1 MRFRLASR
9 AAVVGLAAML
19 SLAAC
24 GGSDPETTAAAA
36 GGDGPEK
43 TTLTIGLLPIPDDA
57 AVYIANEKGFFKEE
71 GLTIKPEVITGGA
84 AAIPGLISGTLDATM
99 TNYVSTFVAS
109 EKGNKLKIVTDFYQA
124 GPNVFNLM
132 AAKDSPIA
140 SVADL
145 KGKKIAVNTLSN
157 IGTLAVTATLK
168 VNGLTADDVEFVELP
183 FPNMT
188 PALQKGDVDA
198 AWMTE
203 PFLTGAQKEFGAKKI
218 ADTMTGPMAD
228 FPIAGLAVTA
238 DFAEKNPK
246 TVAAIQRALAKAQQ
260 LAASDRKVVEQILP
274 SYTKI
279 NAETAAVI
287 TLGTFPTSINEQRLQ
302 RVADLMVEHQYLKS
316 PIDAKTLL
324 VGSDG

>member
-1 MRFRLASR
+1 MRFKLASR
-9 AAVVGLAAML
+9 VAVVGLAAVL

-24 GGSDPETTAAAA
+24 GGSDSETTATA

-43 TTLTIGLLPIPDDA
+43 TSLTIGLLPIPDNA
-57 AVYIANEKGFFKEE
+57 AVYIADQKGFFKEE
-71 GLTIKPEVITGGA
+71 GLTIKTEVIQGGA
-84 AAIPGLISGTLDATM
+84 AAIPGLVSGTLDATM
-99 TNYVSTFVAS
+99 TNYVSTFIAA
-109 EKGNKLKIVTDFYQA
+109 EKGNKLKIVSDFFQA
-124 GPNVFNLM
+124 GPNVFNIM
-132 AAKDSPIA
+132 AAKDSTIT

-145 KGKKIAVNTLSN
+145 KGKKIAVNTLNN

-168 VNGLTADDVEFVELP
+168 LNGLTADDVEFVELP

-218 ADTMTGPMAD
+218 ADTMTGPMD
-228 FPIAGLAVTA
+228 GFPIAGLAVTA

-246 TVAAIQRALAKAQQ
+246 TVAAMQRAIGKAQQ

-274 SYTKI
+274 TYTKI

-302 RVADLMVEHQYLKS
+302 RVADLMFDHQYLKS
-316 PIDAKTLL
+316 KADAKTLL
-324 VGSDG
+324 VGSGK

>member
-9 AAVVGLAAML
+9 AAVVGLAAVL

-24 GGSDPETTAAAA
+24 GGSDPGTTAASA
-36 GGDGPEK
+36 GDGPEK
-43 TTLTIGLLPIPDDA
+43 TSLTIGLLPIPDDA
-57 AVYIANEKGFFKEE
+57 AVYIAIEKGFFKEE
-71 GLTIKPEVITGGA
+71 GLTVKTEVITGGA

-99 TNYVSTFVAS
+99 TNYVSTFLAS

-124 GPNVFNLM
+124 GPNVFNIM
-132 AAKDSPIA
+132 AAKDSPIT

-168 VNGLTADDVEFVELP
+168 INGLTAADVEFVELP

-218 ADTMTGPMAD
+218 ADTMTGPMDA
-228 FPIAGLAVTA
+228 FPIAGLGVTA
-238 DFAEKNPK
+238 EFAEKNPK
-246 TVAAIQRALAKAQQ
+246 TIAALQRALAKAQQ

-279 NAETAAVI
+279 SAETAAVI
-287 TLGTFPTSINEQRLQ
+287 TLGTYPTSSNEQRLQ
-302 RVADLMVEHQYLKS
+302 RVADLMLEHEYLKS
-316 PIDAKTLL
+316 KADAKTLL
-324 VGSDG
+324 VGSNG